1 MIQEILHARIKY
13 LKKYIKKMPSH
24 MIGEEILLCDLDK
37 QQRGAADVCSS
48 GGKSTPSLLQ

>member
-13 LKKYIKKMPSH
+13 FKKYIKKMPSH